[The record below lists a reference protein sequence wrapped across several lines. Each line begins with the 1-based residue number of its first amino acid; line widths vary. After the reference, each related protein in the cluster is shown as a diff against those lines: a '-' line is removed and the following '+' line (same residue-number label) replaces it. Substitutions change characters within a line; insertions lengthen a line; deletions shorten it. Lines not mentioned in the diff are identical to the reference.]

1 VSSRTTNIPS
11 PPPDFAGAF
20 EFSLRPREKR
30 SFNTVLD
37 ANKILA
43 GSSNPVSTV
52 RYAEDAGDVVLTMD
66 HPIADGRMREEI
78 RLGRDGQGLVA
89 RSLSREVFDASER
102 QVRSEKVPDFR
113 HDELG
118 LPPATYPEVALPFLL
133 GWMPHDGERRSVYA
147 WINDRFIAKVYV
159 EVHARTVMTIGG
171 RTRDTIELMMY
182 PDLNDWVSL
191 GAVLTRLAKP
201 FLPKYHMWYE
211 RKAPHRLVRFEGPY
225 GPPGAP
231 ELVLEARE
239 AR

>member
-1 VSSRTTNIPS
+1 VSGRTTNIPF

-43 GSSNPVSTV
+43 GSPNPVSTV

-78 RLGRDGQGLVA
+78 RLGRHGHGLVA
-89 RSLSREVFDASER
+89 RSLSREVSDASGR

-171 RTRDTIELMMY
+171 RTRDAVELMMY

-191 GAVLTRLAKP
+191 GAVVTRLAKP

-211 RKAPHRLVRFEGPY
+211 RKAPHRLLRFEGPY